1 MSVEREDFTDEF
13 LRDVERG
20 AERFVR
26 AGGLVIESNMKRI
39 VTQKRIVDT
48 GRLRASITSN
58 VDSDGDGPYS
68 DTGPNVDYA
77 EYVEYGTSRQPARP
91 YAEPGFQASRPA
103 IDALAARELKT

>member
-13 LRDVERG
+13 LRDIERG
-20 AERFVR
+20 QERFVR
-26 AGGLVIESNMKRI
+26 DGGLVIESNMKRR
-39 VTQKRIVDT
+39 TPVDT
-48 GRLRASITSN
+48 GRLRGSITSE
-58 VDSDGDGPYS
+58 VGADSDGPYS

-77 EYVEYGTSRQPARP
+77 EYVEYGTSRMAAQP